1 MFNFCLNTTRPFH
14 LLSLFFIILV
24 GLIISSPVS
33 AKRSPEEAFH
43 YQKHM
48 AQAGYSSAIY
58 KLAAMY
64 QNGYGTPHNFVKAL
78 ELYEESFK
86 LGYKPAE
93 SRISEIKLM
102 IKSGDFDKPV
112 AKTKALK
119 GKAKVDEA
127 ENLKAE
133 RAKLQQER
141 TALERSKQKTARAQ
155 AEQRKLVNEL
165 RILRAEKKRFEEEK
179 QKEKQRQK
187 EIRRMNAKKQLE
199 KWRLES
205 SAMEEFE

>member
-1 MFNFCLNTTRPFH
+1 MFNFSLNSDRSFH
-14 LLSLFFIILV
+14 LLPLFFIILV

-33 AKRSPEEAFH
+33 AKRSPEEAFR

-58 KLAAMY
+58 KLAVMY
-64 QNGYGTPHNFVKAL
+64 QNGYGTPRNLAKSL

-93 SRISEIKLM
+93 SRIGEIKLM
-102 IKSGDFDKPV
+102 IESGDFNKPV
-112 AKTKALK
+112 AKTKAVK
-119 GKAKVDEA
+119 ETTKADEA
-127 ENLKAE
+127 ANLKSE
-133 RAKLQQER
+133 RKKLQQER
-141 TALERSKQKTARAQ
+141 KALERSKQKTARAQ
-155 AEQRKLVNEL
+155 VEQRKLNEEL
-165 RILRAEKKRFEEEK
+165 KVLRAEKKRFE
-179 QKEKQRQK
+179 KEKQRQK